1 MIGVAIPAHNEAA
14 SLAACLDSVLLATR
28 HPALGGEGTEVIVVL
43 DACTDASDRIAAERG
58 VRTIAIGARNVGIA
72 RALGARCLLGAGAR
86 WLAFTDAD
94 SRVAP
99 DWLAA
104 QLALRADVVCG
115 CIEVDDWTERTQE
128 IRLRFL
134 ERYTHADGHR
144 HIHGANLGVSSHA
157 YRRCGGFQP
166 VVVSEDVA
174 LVDALLRCEAR
185 IVWSAA
191 PRVVTS
197 ARADVRACGGFGDT
211 LSALGALASPDTR
224 VSLPRTQVVPS
235 TPPPSTRGAAPMN
248 MTEISCSSHLYIGPH
263 P

>member
-28 HPALGGEGTEVIVVL
+28 HPALDGERTEVIVVL
-43 DACTDASDRIAAERG
+43 DACTDASSRIAAERG
-58 VRTIAIGARNVGIA
+58 VRTIAIDARNVGIA
-72 RALGARCLLGAGAR
+72 RALGARCLLGAGSR

-104 QLALRADVVCG
+104 QLSLRADAVCG
-115 CIEVDDWTERTQE
+115 CIEVDDWTGRTSD

-134 ERYTHADGHR
+134 EGYTHADGHR

-166 VVVSEDVA
+166 VAVSEDVA
-174 LVDALLRCEAR
+174 LVDALLRCEAK

-197 ARADVRACGGFGDT
+197 ARANVRARGGFGDT
-211 LSALGALASPDTR
+211 LSALGELAPHGTPAL
-224 VSLPRTQVVPS
+224 
-235 TPPPSTRGAAPMN
+235 PPPAQMMLSSAPPSARSAALL
-248 MTEISCSSHLYIGPH
+248 SADA
-263 P
+263 